1 MVKQLRN
8 EREDKDLLLSY
19 LYLVDEDFGIPLSLK
34 HNLEDYASK
43 LLRLGIV
50 IVVMIDGEIQSC
62 RAFYC
67 NNTESRVAYGSMMST
82 LSKARGKGYA
92 KLLVE
97 EMIKICRIKGFKSII
112 SSSINPVAISLYK
125 SVGYQEISRNVTEDG
140 KICVTL
146 EYKI

>member
-1 MVKQLRN
+1 MIKRLRN
-8 EREDKDLLLSY
+8 EKEDKDLLLSY
-19 LYLVDEDFGIPLSLK
+19 LYLVDADFGIPLSSK

-43 LLRLGIV
+43 LLRLGVV
-50 IVVMIDGEIQSC
+50 IVVVIDGEIQSC

-82 LSKARGKGYA
+82 LPKARGKGYA

-97 EMIKICRIKGFKSII
+97 EMIKICRVKGFKSII

-125 SVGYQEISRNVTEDG
+125 SVGYQEIDRNVTEGG